1 MKALLP
7 GIAKGVLSAAYWF
20 TCWYLA
26 GGLLFGDRI
35 ANGRIVT
42 PALPVPPLLFVVIA
56 VALYATLSLLW
67 DRWAAR
73 SGR

>member
-1 MKALLP
+1 MRAMLL

-20 TCWYLA
+20 ACWYLA
-26 GGLLFGDRI
+26 GRLIFGDRVV
-35 ANGRIVT
+35 NERIVV
-42 PALPVPPLLFVVIA
+42 PELAVPPLLFVVVA
-56 VALYATLSLLW
+56 VALYAALSLLW